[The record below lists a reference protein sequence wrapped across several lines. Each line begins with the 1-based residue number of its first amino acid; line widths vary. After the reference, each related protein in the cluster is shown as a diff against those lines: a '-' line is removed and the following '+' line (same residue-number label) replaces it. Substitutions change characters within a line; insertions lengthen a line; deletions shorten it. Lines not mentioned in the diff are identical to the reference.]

1 MFPISIIP
9 DKVSTP
15 RRKKRTPPKE
25 EDVAAPVVNI
35 DVVEDV
41 VAKEDVV
48 EDCNDVE
55 EEGNPELIVVDIG
68 SNLKQ
73 LRTMCVERNLPVLGK
88 KSELVERINDY
99 EKRSNATV

>member
-25 EDVAAPVVNI
+25 EDVVAPVVNI

-41 VAKEDVV
+41 VAKEDV
-48 EDCNDVE
+48 VE

-73 LRTMCVERNLPVLGK
+73 LCTMCVERNLPVLGK